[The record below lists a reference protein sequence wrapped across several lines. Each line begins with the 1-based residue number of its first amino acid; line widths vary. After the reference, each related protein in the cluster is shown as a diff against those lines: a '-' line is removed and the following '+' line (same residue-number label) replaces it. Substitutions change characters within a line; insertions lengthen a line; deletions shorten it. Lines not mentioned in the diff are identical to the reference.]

1 MGVLAPQV
9 DWGQRFALAA
19 KASLDGFWDL
29 DTRTGEVGYS
39 SQWQQIAGFEP
50 EEHTAT
56 LEHWLKRVHSEDRA
70 RLEGELRALRA
81 GKARWMRNEHRLR
94 NEGGM
99 WRWVAV
105 RAMAASDGRGS
116 ITRIAGAITDQTE
129 RKLSDP
135 LTGLPNRLFFI
146 DHLERR
152 FQRARER
159 GEWDFA
165 VLSLGLER
173 FKLVNERLGYE
184 GGDALLA
191 ETANRL
197 TGSVGKWGISPE
209 TVVARLNTA
218 DFLVCLEGMES
229 EAAAAEAAR
238 KLAEELRRPFQWRC
252 RKVTPEAAMGLVQA
266 EAAIASPEELMRDAD
281 TALAEAKS
289 AGRGNLA
296 CYSAG
301 MRERALEQMQMEADL
316 EAAIREQGLPEPRG
330 AQCCERE
337 AGGRG
342 GQLVLY
348 YQPEIDLATRRIIG
362 FEALMRWR
370 HPGRG
375 LVMPDEFIPLA
386 EETGLIVP
394 LGDWGLAEACRQVM
408 EWRDLMREQVS
419 RQASDQVPKQ
429 GPDLRVSVNLSAK
442 QFGRPGLV
450 GRVAEIL
457 ARAAIPASHLRLEVT
472 ESSLMSHADTAKD
485 TMEGLQKLG
494 VGLHM
499 DDFGT
504 GYSSLNH
511 LHRYPFDTLKID
523 RSFIQEMA
531 AEKSSTEI
539 VRTILGLAQ
548 SLRMEVVAEGIET
561 EEQVSQL
568 QSLGCRLGQG
578 YYFARPMAPEA
589 VSAMLMAAV

>member
-1 MGVLAPQV
+1 MAVLAPRV
-9 DWGQRFALAA
+9 DWGERFALAA

-29 DTRTGEVGYS
+29 DLRSGETGYS
-39 SQWQQIAGFEP
+39 SQWQRIAGLLP
-50 EEHTAT
+50 EDHTAT
-56 LEHWLKRVHSEDRA
+56 LEHWLERVHSEDRA

-94 NEGGM
+94 DESGM
-99 WRWVAV
+99 WHWVAV
-105 RAMAASDGRGS
+105 RAIATSNGNGAM
-116 ITRIAGAITDQTE
+116 TRIAGAMTDQTE
-129 RKLSDP
+129 RKLADP

-152 FQRARER
+152 FRRARER

-165 VLSLGLER
+165 VLSLGMDR
-173 FKLVNERLGYE
+173 FKLVNEQLGYE
-184 GGDALLA
+184 GGDALLV

-197 TGSVGKWGISPE
+197 TGSIGKRGIASDS
-209 TVVARLNTA
+209 VVARLNAA
-218 DFLVCLEGMES
+218 DFLVCLEGMED

-238 KLAEELRRPFQWRC
+238 LLGDELRRPFQWRG
-252 RKVTPEAAMGLVQA
+252 RRVTPAAAMGLAQA
-266 EAAIASPEELMRDAD
+266 EVAIASPEELMRDAD
-281 TALAEAKS
+281 TALAEAKTG
-289 AGRGNLA
+289 GRAHLA
-296 CYSAG
+296 CYSTG
-301 MRERALEQMQMEADL
+301 MRERALGRMQLEADL
-316 EAAIREQGLPEPRG
+316 EAAIREQGLHESMRVE
-330 AQCCERE
+330 CCERDP
-337 AGGRG
+337 GGRA
-342 GQLVLY
+342 GQLALF

-362 FEALMRWR
+362 FEALVRWR

-394 LGDWGLAEACRQVM
+394 LGDWGMREACRQVM
-408 EWRDLMREQVS
+408 EWRELMWGQLPGQGAK
-419 RQASDQVPKQ
+419 QAPE
-429 GPDLRVSVNLSAK
+429 LRVSVNLSAK
-442 QFGRPGLV
+442 QFGCPGLV

-457 ARAAIPASHLRLEVT
+457 AQAAIPASDFRLEVT
-472 ESSLMSHADTAKD
+472 ESSLMSHADTAMD

-523 RSFIQEMA
+523 RSFIQEME

-539 VRTILGLAQ
+539 VRTILGLAE

-561 EEQVSQL
+561 EAQASQL

-578 YYFARPMAPEA
+578 YYFSRPMTPEA
-589 VSAMLMAAV
+589 VSAMLMGV

>member
-1 MGVLAPQV
+1 MAVLSPQV

-19 KASLDGFWDL
+19 KASLDGLWDL
-29 DTRTGEVGYS
+29 DIRTGEVGYS
-39 SQWQQIAGFEP
+39 SQWQRIAGLLP
-50 EEHTAT
+50 EDRTAT

-105 RAMAASDGRGS
+105 RAVAASDGRGA

-152 FQRARER
+152 FARARER

-165 VLSLGLER
+165 VLSLGLDR

-197 TGSVGKWGISPE
+197 TGSIGKWGISPE
-209 TVVARLNTA
+209 SVVARLNAA

-229 EAAAAEAAR
+229 EAEAAEAAR
-238 KLAEELRRPFQWRC
+238 SLAEELRRSFQWRC
-252 RKVTPEAAMGLVQA
+252 RKVTPAAAMGLAHA
-266 EAAIASPEELMRDAD
+266 EVATGSPEELMRDAD

-289 AGRGNLA
+289 AGRGHLA

-316 EAAIREQGLPEPRG
+316 EAAIREQAGWEADWHTP
-330 AQCCERE
+330 
-337 AGGRG
+337 AGGCGERSRNHRA
-342 GQLVLY
+342 GQLVMY

-362 FEALMRWR
+362 FEALVRWR
-370 HPGRG
+370 HPERG

-386 EETGLIVP
+386 EETGLILP

-408 EWRDLMREQVS
+408 EWRDLMREQAPN
-419 RQASDQVPKQ
+419 QA
-429 GPDLRVSVNLSAK
+429 PDLRVSVNLSAK

-457 ARAAIPASHLRLEVT
+457 ARAGIPAGDLRLEVT
-472 ESSLMSHADTAKD
+472 ESSLMSHEDTAKD

-504 GYSSLNH
+504 GYSS
-511 LHRYPFDTLKID
+511 
-523 RSFIQEMA
+523 
-531 AEKSSTEI
+531 
-539 VRTILGLAQ
+539 
-548 SLRMEVVAEGIET
+548 
-561 EEQVSQL
+561 
-568 QSLGCRLGQG
+568 
-578 YYFARPMAPEA
+578 
-589 VSAMLMAAV
+589 